1 MARLLSVALTT
12 PQVRSREKTVTRR
25 VGWRMLSAGDQ
36 LTLCP
41 KVRGRRRGEP
51 LERIVTVDVVSV
63 RREQL
68 DAITPE
74 DVVAEGFPEMT
85 PAQFVDFFCS
95 THRGVDA
102 TTEITRIEW
111 AYPRVC
117 RRCGCTDYA
126 ACETIVGPCSW
137 AKVFDDNTGI
147 CSGCGGAL
155 PPLGGCE

>member
-12 PQVRSREKTVTRR
+12 PQVRRREKTVTRR
-25 VGWRMLSAGDQ
+25 VGWLMLSAGDQ

-63 RREQL
+63 RRERL
-68 DAITPE
+68 DAITPD
-74 DVVAEGFPEMT
+74 DVLAEGFPEMT
-85 PAQFVDFFCS
+85 AAQFVDFFCS
-95 THRGVDA
+95 THRGVES

-117 RRCGCTDYA
+117 RQCGCTDYA
-126 ACETIVGPCSW
+126 ACDTIVGPCSW
-137 AKVFDDNTGI
+137 GRVFDDNSGI
-147 CSGCGGAL
+147 CSGCGGSSSL
-155 PPLGGCE
+155 LSRIE